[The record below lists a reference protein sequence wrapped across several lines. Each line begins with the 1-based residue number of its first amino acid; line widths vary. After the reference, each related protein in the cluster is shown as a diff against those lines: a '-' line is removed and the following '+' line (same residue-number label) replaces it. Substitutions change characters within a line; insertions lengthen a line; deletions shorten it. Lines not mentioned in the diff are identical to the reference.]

1 MPEPGPILAARG
13 VSKAFFGNPV
23 LRDVSISILP
33 GRIHA
38 LLGENGAGKSTLIN
52 LLSGTYRPDAGHIR
66 FAERDYAALNPR
78 EARRLGVAVVQQEL
92 SLSPHLSVAENIA
105 LGATPRR

>member
-1 MPEPGPILAARG
+1 MSGAPALLAARG
-13 VSKAFFGNPV
+13 VSKSFFGNRV
-23 LRDVSISILP
+23 LHEVSIGLVP

-52 LLSGTYRPDAGHIR
+52 ILSGALPPDGGYLVVDGR
-66 FAERDYAALNPR
+66 QVSALTPPQ
-78 EARRLGVAVVQQEL
+78 ARALGIAVVQQEL

-105 LGATPRR
+105 LGAPP